1 MPVPT
6 SVADLSMTAASNSPG
21 GGESTATNDDYL
33 RGLSRCI
40 RSFYALS
47 SSSIAAAATVD
58 IASSDAE
65 NVTVT
70 GTASITSLGTGYP
83 GCLREVYVTGAPT
96 FVHSTAIALPGAS
109 NITAQAGDF
118 FIFRCIS
125 SGNWAL
131 VFGTR
136 SSTSFS
142 NAVLTGTSTTNGIEI
157 GYRTIPGTVK
167 NANYTLVADDSGKAL
182 YHDDSSAYS
191 YTINPAVFA
200 AGVAVVVVNNTAS
213 GAITLVAGVGMTLR
227 LANST
232 STGNR
237 TVAVRGIATI
247 YFVSDSVAYVSGAGV
262 S

>member
-33 RGLSRCI
+33 RGLSRLI
-40 RSFYALS
+40 RSFYAIS
-47 SSSIAAAATVD
+47 SASIAAATTVD

-70 GTASITSLGTGYP
+70 GTASITSLGTGYA

-96 FVHSTAIALPGAS
+96 FVHSTAIALPSAS
-109 NITAQAGDF
+109 NITAVAGDF
-118 FIFRCIS
+118 FIFRCMS
-125 SGNWAL
+125 PGNWAL

-136 SSTSFS
+136 SAASFA
-142 NAVLTGTSTTNGIEI
+142 NAALTGTSTTNGIEI

-167 NANYTLVADDSGKAL
+167 NANYTLVAGDSGKAL
-182 YHDDSSAYS
+182 YHDDTTAYS
-191 YTINPAVFA
+191 YTVNASVFS
-200 AGVAVVVVNNTAS
+200 GGEAVVVVNNTAS
-213 GAITLVAGVGMTLR
+213 GAITITEGVGMTLR
-227 LANST
+227 LANSA
-232 STGNR
+232 STGSR
-237 TVAVRGIATI
+237 TVAVRGVATI
-247 YFVSDSVAYVSGAGV
+247 YFVSASLAYVSGAGV